1 MLENFQVPLLA
12 ALQVAF
18 IFTLAPLLVGIM
30 RKVKARIQ
38 GRTGSPLFQPYLDLL
53 KLFSKG
59 TTKSSVASFI
69 FAITP
74 VAGFVSVAIAA
85 LMLPVA
91 SPAPFLAAGVIA
103 FAYIFS
109 IGRFLTALSGL
120 DAGSA
125 FGGMGSSREML
136 YSILIE
142 PAMFAI
148 ILILATSNSLGIV
161 PLAPD
166 LSSWL
171 ALAASPSFWLI
182 AAALLVVIMA
192 ETGRLPFD
200 NPATHLE
207 LTMVHEAMILENSGP
222 DLALIEWA
230 HAAKIFLLFSF
241 MAVLLVPGSLQ
252 ASPFWPAI
260 LLASSAFL
268 AITVAA
274 IESLIAKVRL
284 FKVSELLTFA
294 TLLAL
299 LAYLMGVFAFNVDGE
314 GWMQEIMALA
324 MLLTAI
330 YFTFSITFRDRI
342 RLYIIQSLCLVLI
355 LFQISLSS
363 GAAGMNYL
371 FLMAIAVFKM
381 LIIPFVLQQST
392 AFGIELMPLHFYLR
406 FKGARKKFTTDL
418 NTDPI
423 FMNAPMTTSR
433 ALFYAGIL
441 IILSFLISSVLG
453 GATVML
459 PLTVALILV
468 GMLIIASKTHL
479 LLQLLGFLM
488 MENGVVLL
496 PYALHINLPL
506 LGEVVAL
513 FDVIILVRI
522 TLLLSFKMKETH
534 GSLDTKKLI
543 ELVEKR

>member
-18 IFTLAPLLVGIM
+18 IFAFAPLLVGIM

-38 GRTGSPLFQPYLDLL
+38 GRAGSPLFQPYLDLL

-59 TTKSSVASFI
+59 TTKSPVASFI

-74 VAGFVSVAIAA
+74 VVGFVSVAIAA

-171 ALAASPSFWLI
+171 ALAASPAFWLI
-182 AAALLVVIMA
+182 AAALMVVIMA

-241 MAVLLVPGSLQ
+241 MAILLVPGSLQ

-299 LAYLMGVFAFNVDGE
+299 LAYLMGVFAFNAGE

-342 RLYIIQSLCLVLI
+342 RLYIIQSACLVLI
-355 LFQISLSS
+355 LLQISLSS
-363 GAAGMNYL
+363 EAAGMNYL

-381 LIIPFVLQQST
+381 LVIPFVLQQST

-406 FKGARKKFTTDL
+406 FKGARKKFTADL
-418 NTDPI
+418 HTDPI
-423 FMNAPMTTSR
+423 FMSAPMTTSR
-433 ALFYAGIL
+433 ALFYAGVL
-441 IILSFLISSVLG
+441 IILSFLVSSVLG